1 MEAARGANIPFGS
14 AFYYPDF
21 SGPSLV
27 DVPRAFDGLG
37 ETGALGRPEIA
48 TAEKGEALFEAA
60 AEVTAFVREFAGW
73 LEIRPR

>member
-27 DVPRAFDGLG
+27 DVPRAFDGLS

-60 AEVTAFVREFAGW
+60 EVTALVREFAGW
-73 LEIRPR
+73 PEVRPR